1 MAGVWAVVVAAGSGV
16 RYGGPKQFAM
26 LAGTRV
32 VDRSLAV
39 ARAACDGVVLVLSD
53 PDAWDGTGADAVVA
67 GGATRAAS
75 VRAGLDAVPADAE
88 VVAVHD
94 AARPLAGP
102 ELYAAVVAAVRAGA
116 DGAIPGIPVA
126 DTLKRVEVRG
136 DEQVIVATVD
146 RTTLIAAQT
155 PQAFRADVLR
165 AAHAS
170 GDDATDDA
178 ALVEARGG
186 KVVIVPG
193 DPANLKLTG
202 PRDLAVAA
210 VLLDQRDQR
219 AAGR

>member
-1 MAGVWAVVVAAGSGV
+1 MARVWAVVVAAGSGV
-16 RYGGPKQFAM
+16 RFGGPKQFAV

-39 ARAACDGVVLVLSD
+39 AREACDGVVLVLSD
-53 PDAWDGTGADAVVA
+53 PDAWDGAAADLVVA
-67 GGATRAAS
+67 GGATRAES
-75 VRAGLDAVPADAE
+75 VRAGLDAVPADAD
-88 VVAVHD
+88 VIAVHD

-126 DTLKRVEVRG
+126 DTLKRVEAHG
-136 DEQVIVATVD
+136 DERVIVGTVD
-146 RTTLIAAQT
+146 RSTLFAAQT

-193 DPANLKLTG
+193 DPSNLKLTG
-202 PRDLAVAA
+202 ARDLAVAA
-210 VLLDQRDQR
+210 ALLEIE
-219 AAGR
+219 AGS